1 MTTVK
6 SKIKSKPTAERIIKA
21 IVNNSNVH
29 LLDVNKK
36 IRTNN
41 LSIHSILQKKSISD
55 DVRTALTEIYAINSI
70 IIKSNKLFSS
80 AEFISVN
87 KNEDDGN

>member
-1 MTTVK
+1 MTTTK
-6 SKIKSKPTAERIIKA
+6 KNKSKPTVERIIKT

-29 LLDVNKK
+29 LLDINKK

-87 KNEDDGN
+87 KNEDDCN